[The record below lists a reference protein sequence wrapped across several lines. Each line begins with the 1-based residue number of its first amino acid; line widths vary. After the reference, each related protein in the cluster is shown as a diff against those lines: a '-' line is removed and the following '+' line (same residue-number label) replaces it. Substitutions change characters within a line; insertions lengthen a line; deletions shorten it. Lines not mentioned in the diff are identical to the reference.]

1 MSDYLQKLFGMDG
14 KVAVVIGGTGVLG
27 GELAS
32 GLAHAGAR
40 VVGPFSTAEA
50 AIEASRRDAIDCALI
65 DINLGSGP
73 NFDAAEALRKLG
85 VPMVFVTGYDASV
98 IPEALLD
105 VPRLEKPFAEADVVN
120 AVASICAG

>member
-1 MSDYLQKLFGMDG
+1 MKSVQVLRGRSVLVLEDNYL
-14 KVAVVIGGTGVLG
+14 
-27 GELAS
+27 LAEDERWA
-32 GLAHAGAR
+32 LEDAGAR

-50 AIEASRRDAIDCALI
+50 AIEALQKDAVDCALI

-73 NFDAAEALRKLG
+73 NFDVAEALRKQG

-98 IPEALLD
+98 IPEDLLD
-105 VPRLEKPFAEADVVN
+105 VPRLEKPFAEAEVIN